1 MPRKK
6 SPPAERIRR
15 FTLPELIE
23 AIGAHL
29 ASEGIDLPTPS
40 LPTIKNWSR
49 KGSLD
54 TSSDLASQVRLCIAR
69 MQAHGRYYGAS
80 RRKQPGSVTGETR
93 SLGPQSSSFQSN
105 APQSPAIL
113 GSDPLAAAEILQLLR
128 QIHAGLI
135 TNIGNSGQGGS
146 AAAGGPAPA
155 AQDGAVLQA
164 IERLDSV
171 RTHLMRRHDAEV
183 QLLRQHAGAQGAAG
197 QGGSAAGLD
206 FARIE
211 GRLNRIELKQGQIL
225 DLLNELTSK

>member
-29 ASEGIDLPTPS
+29 ASEGVDLPTPS

-49 KGSLD
+49 NGLLD
-54 TSSDLASQVRLCIAR
+54 TSSDLASQVRMCIAR

-80 RRKQPGSVTGETR
+80 RRRQPGSVSGEIR
-93 SLGPQSSSFQSN
+93 AQGPQLSSSPA
-105 APQSPAIL
+105 AP
-113 GSDPLAAAEILQLLR
+113 GHDPLAAAEILQLLR
-128 QIHAGLI
+128 QIHARLI

-155 AQDGAVLQA
+155 VQDGAVLQA

-183 QLLRQHAGAQGAAG
+183 QLLRQQTGAQGQGAAG
-197 QGGSAAGLD
+197 QGGSMAGLD

-225 DLLNELTSK
+225 DLLNDLNSK